1 MMKMGG
7 QWIKSAIKKPGAFTK
22 QAKAAGMSVS
32 DFAQSVL
39 SNKEDYSGTTVKR
52 ANLAKTL
59 SRMKK
64 AQAGM
69 EFKNPMGADSSLM
82 EMESAPM
89 AASPAMGMQSGSPL
103 MGSDFEV
110 EPSIQALDPNL
121 DFARKDVA
129 SLEKQAEKDNVR
141 TYQRMLNQKYGAGLS
156 EDGKWGPKTQA
167 AYEKFMGGKKSESWY
182 TEKDWDNTTKQK
194 DGYFVDDMKSKIAAQ
209 TPKTGQDQY
218 EEMMAARRA
227 ETARKAKA
235 DLSIMG
241 SKPSTQARSSS
252 INYQVPQRPAG
263 RTSAGTMNQAAN
275 IRTSGL
281 TNEDFKRFGR
291 PTITRKFSTKS
302 SKEKS
307 KHDG

>member
-1 MMKMGG
+1 
-7 QWIKSAIKKPGAFTK
+7 
-22 QAKAAGMSVS
+22 
-32 DFAQSVL
+32 
-39 SNKEDYSGTTVKR
+39 
-52 ANLAKTL
+52 
-59 SRMKK
+59 
-64 AQAGM
+64 M

-89 AASPAMGMQSGSPL
+89 AASPAMGMQSSSPL

-182 TEKDWDNTTKQK
+182 TEKDWDNAMKQK

-291 PTITRKFSTKS
+291 PTITPKMQQARESLAQRAAKRSPNMMGRGRGLNTNTAFRDFANTLISGTPAPKG
-302 SKEKS
+302 KNK
-307 KHDG
+307 